1 MRKPARYLKLSS
13 AQLMSPWQIP
23 LGRLLLLC
31 PEWLVMIR
39 DSLSPEYIILT
50 EEKSPWSLDERR
62 VFVEHGGLKLL
73 LHAKFQNTIQVYV
86 VWGIQ
91 TPNFYTEM
99 EIRMTTQFHRH
110 ALQQRHAN
118 ADLSFC
124 LFSKVDFLFC
134 FFKSSLHVRWLVL
147 WRVWQTYSP

>member
-1 MRKPARYLKLSS
+1 MRKPGRYLKLSS

-31 PEWLVMIR
+31 PEWLVMIL
-39 DSLSPEYIILT
+39 DSPENIILT

-99 EIRMTTQFHRH
+99 ENRMTTKFHTL

-118 ADLSFC
+118 ARIVILPVQQVRFFV
-124 LFSKVDFLFC
+124 LFLQVQLAC
-134 FFKSSLHVRWLVL
+134 EVTGALKSL
-147 WRVWQTYSP
+147 TNI